1 MFSRI
6 LFCLFFLHTACFFS
20 TGSGLEVP
28 AKKQQSTTSHQGIS
42 PSQPVTS
49 NIVEGS
55 IVRASGY
62 GKCKARISDYSN
74 FVVPISE
81 KYGMDPQL
89 VTAVMA
95 AESNFDPCA
104 KSSAGAVGLMQIT
117 PQTAGLYK
125 LTSLDLYDPE
135 KNIRAGVR
143 HLKMLSKRYN
153 GDLELTLA
161 AYNAGEGTVD
171 RYNGVPP
178 YAETRTYVR
187 RVLDYHADLRE
198 ARGPFR

>member
-1 MFSRI
+1 MPETRR
-6 LFCLFFLHTACFFS
+6 
-20 TGSGLEVP
+20 V
-28 AKKQQSTTSHQGIS
+28 QTTSHQPITSPQPAIS
-42 PSQPVTS
+42 YT
-49 NIVEGS
+49 VEGS
-55 IVRASGY
+55 IVRANGY
-62 GKCKARISDYSN
+62 GKCKARVSDYSN
-74 FVVPISE
+74 FVVPISQ

-104 KSSAGAVGLMQIT
+104 KSPAGAVGLMQIT

-143 HLKMLSKRYN
+143 HLKMLSRRYN

-198 ARGPFR
+198 ARGRSR